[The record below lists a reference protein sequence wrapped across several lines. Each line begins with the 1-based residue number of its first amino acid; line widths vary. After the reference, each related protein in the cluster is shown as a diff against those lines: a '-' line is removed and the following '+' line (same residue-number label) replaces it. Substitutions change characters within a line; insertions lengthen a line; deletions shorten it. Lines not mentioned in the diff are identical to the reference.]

1 MGMQSKVSAPDGD
14 DDEFAWA
21 RQYTMPEEYVRHH
34 CHPIA
39 WNGYWRWFISPNVID
54 LVRIRRQR
62 QKQQLDR
69 TISKNRDC

>member
-1 MGMQSKVSAPDGD
+1 MQSKVSAPDGD

-39 WNGYWRWFISPNVID
+39 WNGYW
-54 LVRIRRQR
+54 
-62 QKQQLDR
+62 
-69 TISKNRDC
+69 